1 MHSLRNFLFIFFQIA
16 FLIISSQFIYA
27 QSPDSIYVNNIRT
40 AKLYTYGNQLSMP
53 VINLASGDQVE
64 LHFDDM
70 DADVKYYYYT
80 YQLCNNDW
88 TPVNLSQFDYLKG
101 YTQMRITNYR
111 NSSIAYTRYTHYQVV
126 LPDRGSYP
134 IKSGNYILK
143 VYLDGD
149 TSKLAFTKRLMV
161 VQSKATIVANVVQP
175 FAPEYF
181 RTHQRIQFSV
191 DAKGIDAFNPQ
202 QVKVVVLQNY
212 RWDNAVKNVPPTF
225 IRGNVLGIQFSG

>member
-1 MHSLRNFLFIFFQIA
+1 MRNSSCIFFQIA
-16 FLIISSQFIYA
+16 FFVILSQFGYA
-27 QSPDSIYVNNIRT
+27 LAPDSIYVNNIRS

-111 NSSIAYTRYTHYQVV
+111 YSSIAYTRYTHYQAV

-161 VQSKATIVANVVQP
+161 VQSKADNHCECRSTFCPGIFSYSSANSI
-175 FAPEYF
+175 F
-181 RTHQRIQFSV
+181 R
-191 DAKGIDAFNPQ
+191 
-202 QVKVVVLQNY
+202 
-212 RWDNAVKNVPPTF
+212 
-225 IRGNVLGIQFSG
+225 